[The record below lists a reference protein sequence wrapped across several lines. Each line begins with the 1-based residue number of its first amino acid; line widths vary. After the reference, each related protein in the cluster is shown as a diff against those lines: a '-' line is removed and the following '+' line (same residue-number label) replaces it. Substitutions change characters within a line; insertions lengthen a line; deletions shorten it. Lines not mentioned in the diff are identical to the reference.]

1 MLDWFGDT
9 ERASMTQTRDG
20 AGEGATQPVYEISCC
35 TCQMEFDALQ
45 ASWCS
50 CIVSERTLVCPA
62 CFACF
67 CKAPLD
73 YKRRVWS
80 GAPRALW
87 DRKLQEHRPQ
97 PELPP
102 NPDPGEIQRPFV
114 LLLDDEPDIR
124 RVAARI
130 IRSLGYGLITGRDG
144 SEGLELARRYLP
156 DLVLTD
162 ALMPKLDG
170 RELCRRLKNDPE
182 TAGIKVVVM
191 TGLYTSLKY
200 ETEAFL
206 QQRVDGFLRKPLDLG
221 ELRDVLEKH
230 LG

>member
-1 MLDWFGDT
+1 MALT
-9 ERASMTQTRDG
+9 KDG
-20 AGEGATQPVYEISCC
+20 ATIGDAPAVHEI
-35 TCQMEFDALQ
+35 TCYNCQAEFDALQ
-45 ASWCS
+45 VSWCS
-50 CIVSERTLVCPA
+50 CIASERTLVCPA
-62 CFACF
+62 CLTCF
-67 CKAPLD
+67 CTSPLEH
-73 YKRRVWS
+73 KRRVWS

-87 DRKLQEHRPQ
+87 DRKLEEQHAQTET
-97 PELPP
+97 PP
-102 NPDPGEIQRPFV
+102 NPDPDDVERPFV
-114 LLLDDEPDIR
+114 LLLDDEPEIR

-170 RELCRRLKNDPE
+170 RELCRQLKGDPK

-200 ETEAFL
+200 ENQAFL
-206 QQRVDGFLRKPLDLG
+206 HQGVDGFLRKPLDLG
-221 ELRDVLEKH
+221 KLRSVLEKY